1 MELQNKLSPVML
13 QNGVGVPCIGYGTWQ
28 TPDGETAAESVR
40 MALEAGYRHIDTA
53 ASYGNEASVGEGIRR
68 SGVARSEIFL
78 TSKLA
83 NSDHGY
89 DATRA
94 AFEQS
99 LKRLGTDYL
108 DLYLI
113 HWPNPVACRDHWQ
126 EANAGT
132 WKAMEELYEAGQIR
146 AIGVS
151 NFFPH
156 HLQALAET
164 ANVAP
169 MVNQIS
175 LSPGRAQEAVCA
187 YSREQGMVLEAYSP
201 LGTGRL
207 LQLPLLKTL
216 AEKYQRSAA
225 QICVRWSLQMGFL
238 PLPKSTNP
246 ERIRQNAAVFDF
258 ALSEEDMAALIAL
271 EREGPAP
278 DPDKIT
284 F

>member
-1 MELQNKLSPVML
+1 MELQNKQSPVL
-13 QNGVGVPCIGYGTWQ
+13 LKNGVGIPCIGYGTWQ

-53 ASYGNEASVGEGIRR
+53 AAYGNEASVGEGIRR
-68 SGVARSEIFL
+68 SGVARGEIFL

-83 NSDHGY
+83 NPNHGY
-89 DATRA
+89 DAARA
-94 AFEQS
+94 AFEKS

-113 HWPNPVACRDHWQ
+113 HWPNPVAFRDCWQ

-156 HLQALAET
+156 HLQALAQT

-175 LSPGRAQEAVCA
+175 LSPGRAQEALCT

-207 LQLPLLKTL
+207 LQLPLLQAL
-216 AEKYQRSAA
+216 AEKYRRSAA

-246 ERIRQNAAVFDF
+246 ERIRQNAEVFDF
-258 ALSEEDMAALIAL
+258 ALSEEDVAALTAL
-271 EREGPAP
+271 EREGPVP

>member
-1 MELQNKLSPVML
+1 
-13 QNGVGVPCIGYGTWQ
+13 
-28 TPDGETAAESVR
+28 
-40 MALEAGYRHIDTA
+40 
-53 ASYGNEASVGEGIRR
+53 
-68 SGVARSEIFL
+68 
-78 TSKLA
+78 
-83 NSDHGY
+83 
-89 DATRA
+89 
-94 AFEQS
+94 
-99 LKRLGTDYL
+99 
-108 DLYLI
+108 
-113 HWPNPVACRDHWQ
+113 
-126 EANAGT
+126 
-132 WKAMEELYEAGQIR
+132 
-146 AIGVS
+146 
-151 NFFPH
+151 
-156 HLQALAET
+156 
-164 ANVAP
+164 
-169 MVNQIS
+169 
-175 LSPGRAQEAVCA
+175 
-187 YSREQGMVLEAYSP
+187 MVLEAYSP

>member
-13 QNGVGVPCIGYGTWQ
+13 QNGVGIPCIGYGTWQ

-89 DATRA
+89 DAAHA

-175 LSPGRAQEAVCA
+175 LSPGRTQEAVCT

-216 AEKYQRSAA
+216 AEKYRRSAA

-246 ERIRQNAAVFDF
+246 ERIRQNAEVFDF